1 MTSPVLRSSHLF
13 QDFLLSD
20 RFRFRLRGGVLVEP
34 VSVSI
39 RSHAVT
45 CRFESLDAVDLTEA
59 LQFKASIRQKAPK
72 FLHRTYKA
80 ALRQAI
86 DGVKLGW
93 EKNDVD
99 LQVTAW
105 KLFLLVPRTL
115 LSRPCRGG
123 LVPRKTIEDRIAL
136 FQSEERDV
144 LVEMSLDSS
153 VEAATAR

>member
-1 MTSPVLRSSHLF
+1 MFFVPFISSKIFL
-13 QDFLLSD
+13 DFLMSN

-39 RSHAVT
+39 RAHAVT
-45 CRFESLDAVDLTEA
+45 RRFESLDAVDLTEV

-93 EKNDVD
+93 EKTILISRSARGNSSS
-99 LQVTAW
+99 
-105 KLFLLVPRTL
+105 LFLACCCLALVGVVWSLGKRSKIEL
-115 LSRPCRGG
+115 HSSR
-123 LVPRKTIEDRIAL
+123 
-136 FQSEERDV
+136 
-144 LVEMSLDSS
+144 VENGMFSL
-153 VEAATAR
+153 R